1 MRLYVSG
8 PITHMPELN
17 KPVFTAVSASL
28 RSVGHQVVNPHEI
41 GEQMLPWE
49 SYLRAALIAMLTG
62 ADAIALLSGW
72 ERSRG
77 ATLEHHVATTLGW
90 EVRPWT
96 DWLDSP

>member
-28 RSVGHQVVNPHEI
+28 RGAGHQVVNPHEI
-41 GEQMLPWE
+41 GAPSEQMLPWE
-49 SYLRAALIAMLTG
+49 SYLRAALVAMLLG

-77 ATLEHHVATTLGW
+77 ATLEHHVATVLGW

-96 DWLDSP
+96 DWL

>member
-1 MRLYVSG
+1 MRLYISG
-8 PITHMPELN
+8 PIERN
-17 KPVFTAVSASL
+17 KPVFAAVSVSL
-28 RSVGHQVVNPHEI
+28 RNAGHQVVNPHEI
-41 GEQMLPWE
+41 GAPSEQMLPWE
-49 SYLRAALIAMLTG
+49 GYLRAALIAMLTG

-77 ATLEHHVATTLGW
+77 ATLEHHVATALGW

>member
-8 PITHMPELN
+8 STERN

-28 RSVGHQVVNPHEI
+28 RGAGHQVVNPHETN
-41 GEQMLPWE
+41 EQMLPWE
-49 SYLRAALIAMLTG
+49 SYLLANIIAMLTG

-77 ATLEHHVATTLGW
+77 ATLEHHVATALGW
-90 EVRPWT
+90 EVRSWT

>member
-8 PITHMPELN
+8 PIELN
-17 KPVFTAVSASL
+17 KPVFTAVSVSL
-28 RSVGHQVVNPHEI
+28 RNAGHTITNPHET
-41 GEQMLPWE
+41 GEQGLPWE
-49 SYLRAALIAMLTG
+49 SYLRADIVAMLLG

-77 ATLEHHVATTLGW
+77 ATLEHHVATALGW

>member
-1 MRLYVSG
+1 MTVW
-8 PITHMPELN
+8 T
-17 KPVFTAVSASL
+17 ASL
-28 RSVGHQVVNPHEI
+28 RNAVHTVTNPHET
-41 GEQMLPWE
+41 GEQMLLWE
-49 SYLRAALIAMLTG
+49 SYLRADIVAMLTG

>member
-8 PITHMPELN
+8 PTELD

-28 RSVGHQVVNPHEI
+28 RGAGHQVVNPHEI
-41 GEQMLPWE
+41 GVPSEQMLPWE
-49 SYLRAALIAMLTG
+49 NYLRAALVAMLLG

-77 ATLEHHVATTLGW
+77 ATLEHHVAFTLGW

-96 DWLDSP
+96 EWL